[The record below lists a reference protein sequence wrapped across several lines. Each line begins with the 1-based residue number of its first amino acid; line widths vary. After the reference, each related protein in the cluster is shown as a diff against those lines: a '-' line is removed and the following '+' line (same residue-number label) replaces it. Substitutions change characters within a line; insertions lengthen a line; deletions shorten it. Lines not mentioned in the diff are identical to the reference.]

1 MPSGGARCTFRS
13 LARRLLVPPGDGSDG
28 PLPDPGNTSM
38 DIDSF
43 KNKAI
48 GWLQEK
54 RTGKVIADY
63 GHISK
68 DVMGLDVSA
77 TLRQRAN
84 QNYYLVFK
92 WTGRKQLIWN
102 EIELNP
108 SVILK
113 LESAIRD
120 AKLRIGDSSIF

>member
-1 MPSGGARCTFRS
+1 
-13 LARRLLVPPGDGSDG
+13 
-28 PLPDPGNTSM
+28 M

-54 RTGKVIADY
+54 MTGKVIADY